1 VAVTFVAA
9 VQGSKAGAARPF
21 SIARCD
27 NEFPG
32 RTCKV
37 LR

>member
-1 VAVTFVAA
+1 VAEKFVEA
-9 VQGSKAGAARPF
+9 VQGSKAGAPRPF

-27 NEFPG
+27 SEFPG